1 MLPVHAPWGPAHG
14 LATSPP
20 RHVVAMTAIA
30 QYAAAGAGK
39 FRRTISVAASST
51 AFAIAGF

>member
-1 MLPVHAPWGPAHG
+1 
-14 LATSPP
+14 
-20 RHVVAMTAIA
+20 MTAIA